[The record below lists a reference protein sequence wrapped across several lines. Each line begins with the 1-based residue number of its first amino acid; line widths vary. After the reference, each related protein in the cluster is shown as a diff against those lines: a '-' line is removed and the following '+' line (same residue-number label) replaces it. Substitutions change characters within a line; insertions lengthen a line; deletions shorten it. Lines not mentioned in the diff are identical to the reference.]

1 MNTVVKAFNE
11 LSVDELHDIYSLR
24 AAVFVVEQNCVYQDI
39 DKDDKTAF
47 HIWFSDDEGIQAY
60 CRVLDKNNRF
70 GEVSIGRVIAVKRRC
85 GYGTKIVEQAI
96 NTAQEKFN
104 AEKII
109 IEAQTYA
116 KKLYE
121 NLGFVQISD
130 EFLEDGI
137 PHVKMMWEK

>member
-1 MNTVVKAFNE
+1 MDIVVKAFNE
-11 LSVDELHDIYSLR
+11 LSVDELYDIYKLR
-24 AAVFVVEQNCVYQDI
+24 IAVFVVEQNCVYQDI

-47 HIWFSDDEGIQAY
+47 HIWLKDDGGILAY

-85 GYGTKIVEQAI
+85 GYGTKIVEQALK
-96 NTAQEKFN
+96 TAQEKFN

-116 KKLYE
+116 RKLYGI
-121 NLGFVQISD
+121 LGFVQISD

-137 PHVKMMWEK
+137 PHVKMIWIK